1 MRAFLAIPVPEALA
15 DALDPLIDL
24 PNVRAA
30 DSLHLTLH
38 FLGEVRD
45 AVLAE
50 VWEDVT
56 TIELRP
62 LTLTLGALDTLDMGK
77 GGAVVVHVVPDSAL
91 IDLHDALARRL
102 RRAGLDLPRRR
113 FRPHITVA
121 RHRHLTGADAERLA
135 SALGRAAR
143 PVGQAAAE
151 RLVLY
156 QSLLHPD
163 RAEYHELDHL
173 DFPRD

>member
-15 DALDPLIDL
+15 AVLDPLTDL
-24 PNVRAA
+24 PNTRAV
-30 DSLHLTLH
+30 DTPHLTLH

-50 VWEDVT
+50 AWEDVAT
-56 TIELRP
+56 LPLRP
-62 LTLTLGALDTLDMGK
+62 VTLTLGALDTLAS
-77 GGAVVVHVVPDSAL
+77 GAVVVHVVPEPAL

-102 RRAGLDLPRRR
+102 RQAGLDLPRRR

-121 RHRHLTGADAERLA
+121 RHGTLTGAEAERLA

-156 QSLLHPD
+156 QSLLRPD
-163 RAEYHELDHL
+163 GAEYHELDDL
-173 DFPRD
+173 DFPQD